1 MAVDFPKPVIHGGT
15 GKRQRE
21 NTGKN
26 LLDFS
31 ASLNPLPPGSRG
43 PAIPAA
49 FHHTLITDTPV
60 SKSVSHRCSTVI
72 RKRSVWGTAPLS

>member
-1 MAVDFPKPVIHGGT
+1 MAVDFPRPIVHGGT

-21 NTGKN
+21 NTGKD

-43 PAIPAA
+43 TAIPYA
-49 FHHTLITDTPV
+49 FPHIRIMSIL
-60 SKSVSHRCSTVI
+60 SLKS
-72 RKRSVWGTAPLS
+72 A

>member
-1 MAVDFPKPVIHGGT
+1 MAVDFPRPVVHGGN

-31 ASLNPLPPGSRG
+31 ASLNPL
-43 PAIPAA
+43 
-49 FHHTLITDTPV
+49 HPV
-60 SKSVSHRCSTVI
+60 
-72 RKRSVWGTAPLS
+72 